1 MHPFIRSLNKYA
13 ALALTALAA
22 LAATHAFASKNV
34 LDVWYGQV
42 PGAPESLLASQPQI
56 WSFAF
61 RPYGAAAADLWS
73 DPIMARNALAGED
86 AGGKSPTAVAVT
98 CDADGFTVLVL
109 CVEAALHDA
118 IARTNALPDSYCE
131 IYVAPDD
138 IDNRD
143 MIPYYQFG
151 LNAFAD
157 GKFDH
162 FPWIV
167 EDRRMRTPTP
177 YMDFKTR
184 LLPNGYLHVLNFSW
198 EAFWDK
204 LPMKDRADNFWRMSL
219 IRWVDGGVS
228 WGGVVHEASRF
239 GYIRFPR
246 FTPEQRAEIRFRL
259 LQRAWTRFRKLH
271 AQPAYNT
278 TRGWAAPWPRE
289 DKFIV
294 DALDGLPETFIHYT
308 QDPVFSR
315 TLKQLVDE
323 RLALAPGI
331 AAFKEMPADEQEAFY
346 NRAADMLFNFRYDVE
361 KAYTSYVDD
370 KLFAEGDKK

>member
-1 MHPFIRSLNKYA
+1 
-13 ALALTALAA
+13 
-22 LAATHAFASKNV
+22 
-34 LDVWYGQV
+34 
-42 PGAPESLLASQPQI
+42 
-56 WSFAF
+56 
-61 RPYGAAAADLWS
+61 
-73 DPIMARNALAGED
+73 
-86 AGGKSPTAVAVT
+86 
-98 CDADGFTVLVL
+98 
-109 CVEAALHDA
+109 
-118 IARTNALPDSYCE
+118 
-131 IYVAPDD
+131 
-138 IDNRD
+138 
-143 MIPYYQFG
+143 
-151 LNAFAD
+151 
-157 GKFDH
+157 
-162 FPWIV
+162 
-167 EDRRMRTPTP
+167 
-177 YMDFKTR
+177 MDFKTR

-204 LPMKDRADNFWRMSL
+204 LPMKDRTDNFWRMSL

-246 FTPEQRAEIRFRL
+246 FTPEQRAEIHFRL

-271 AQPAYNT
+271 AQSAYNT

-308 QDPVFSR
+308 QDPVFSQ

-346 NRAADMLFNFRYDVE
+346 DRAADMLFNFRYDVE
-361 KAYTSYVDD
+361 KVYTRYVDD